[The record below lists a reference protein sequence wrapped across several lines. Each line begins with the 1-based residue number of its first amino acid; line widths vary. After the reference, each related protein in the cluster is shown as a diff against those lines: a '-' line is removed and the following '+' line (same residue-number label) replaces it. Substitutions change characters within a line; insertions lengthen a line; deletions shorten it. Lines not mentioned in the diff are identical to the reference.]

1 MLNLKFFK
9 WSFIAVLLSGFLFA
23 SCSKDD
29 DMSLGEMQDE
39 IRKNGNDLMAD
50 GLFGAVKSYKATYYY
65 NSSWKNNAV
74 EKGDKDYEYIRE
86 YDKNGFL
93 TKSEYKNFE
102 NGDVTNTSVS
112 EIISRDNKNRT
123 TVSVSSTKY
132 ANSPSYYYKYEY
144 TYDDSKKEAVCINSN
159 SSDGID
165 YEVSGKT
172 VYKLNKYGKID
183 GNNSEEFSS
192 LRSANDE
199 DNHFEE
205 NAYSGQYSIYDEKG
219 NITQSYYKYKYGDI
233 VTISSYREMGYVY
246 Y

>member
-9 WSFIAVLLSGFLFA
+9 WSFVAVLLSGFLFV

-29 DMSLGEMQDE
+29 KMSLDEMLYE
-39 IRKNGNDLMAD
+39 IRKSANDLTAN
-50 GLFGAVKSYKATYYY
+50 GLLGAVKSYKMTYYY
-65 NSSWKNNAV
+65 NVRWENDAI
-74 EKGDKDYEYIRE
+74 EKGDKDYEYE
-86 YDKNGFL
+86 YFYDNNGFQ
-93 TKSEYKNFE
+93 TKSESKRFE
-102 NGDVTNTSVS
+102 NGDVTNTSVY
-112 EIISRDNKNRT
+112 EIISRDNKNRIT
-123 TVSVSSTKY
+123 STKE
-132 ANSPSYYYKYEY
+132 SYIDLYYKSYYKYEY
-144 TYDDSKKEAVCINSN
+144 TYDDSKKEAVCI
-159 SSDGID
+159 SSSSADDIN
-165 YEVSGKT
+165 YEVYRKT
-172 VYKLNKYGKID
+172 VYQLNKYGEINYD
-183 GNNSEEFSS
+183 NYEYFSS